1 MRGSLL
7 LGSLS
12 KYGSVLAAA
21 VVICSGCI
29 GTPGTTVTSAA
40 GAVYTEGARR
50 DTISARLPRS
60 PAQVYSSINKVF
72 AEEPG
77 AEVTHRNDRAHLVEV
92 NWSGRSMIVQAQD
105 LGPSETLLF
114 MWVDGGDT
122 GLTGEE
128 VATSVLESL
137 RDNLGV
143 DYKLVG
149 Y

>member
-1 MRGSLL
+1 
-7 LGSLS
+7 LS
-12 KYGSVLAAA
+12 KIAGAIVAAA
-21 VVICSGCI
+21 VMCSGCF

-40 GAVYTEGARR
+40 GAVYTAGAQR
-50 DTISARLPRS
+50 DTVSARLPKS
-60 PAQVYSSINKVF
+60 PAQVYSGINKLI

-77 AEVTHRNDRAHLVEV
+77 AEVTHRNDRTYMVEV
-92 NWSGRSMIVQAQD
+92 SWSGRSMAVQAQD

-128 VATSVLESL
+128 VATSVLRAL
-137 RDNLGV
+137 CDNLGV
-143 DYKLVG
+143 EYKLVE